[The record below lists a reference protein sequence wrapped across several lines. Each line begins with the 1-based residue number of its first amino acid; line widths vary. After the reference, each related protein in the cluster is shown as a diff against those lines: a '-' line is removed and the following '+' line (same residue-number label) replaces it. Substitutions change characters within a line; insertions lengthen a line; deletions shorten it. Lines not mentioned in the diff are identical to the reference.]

1 MSSSPTYIANASAAA
16 NINAAS
22 TAGWIPLP
30 RGGGGSIGFQVIIS
44 GTPTGT
50 IVFEVT
56 NDENPMVSQ
65 GVILGPT
72 PIVLAAPLLAAS
84 TPAGAPVNFL
94 FEFSPG
100 TANPCPDAKWIK
112 MRYSFGSGTGTA
124 NVGVS

>member
-30 RGGGGSIGFQVIIS
+30 RGGG
-44 GTPTGT
+44 GT

-100 TANPCPDAKWIK
+100 TANSCPDAKWIK
-112 MRYSFGSGTGTA
+112 MRYSFG
-124 NVGVS
+124 